1 MKRRTVAITLTFLA
15 VLSHVPFL
23 QSQERAKAPAKGGEE
38 FFIISSIDT
47 KKNQL
52 VMKRPTEVTE
62 VMGVTEKSVYFDEK
76 GKALGFKD
84 FRAGD
89 TVYVVSSRKAEGSR
103 VVTRIRKGPMTLEQL
118 RRRYLT
124 FH

>member
-1 MKRRTVAITLTFLA
+1 MKRRTIGITFGFLVA
-15 VLSHVPFL
+15 LSHAPFL
-23 QSQERAKAPAKGGEE
+23 QAQEHAKAPATGGEE
-38 FFIISSIDT
+38 FFIISSVDM

-52 VMKRPTEVTE
+52 VMKRPTEVTV

-89 TVYVVSSRKAEGSR
+89 TVYVVSSRNAEGSR